1 MSVNKSSLIIVA
13 CLLALLTGCGNKG
26 TAKRERSERD
36 SALYR
41 KAFAAEQAG
50 DIKEAIRLFNRV
62 LIEDPHAF
70 SAHFQLATLLH
81 DHEADYI
88 GAIYHYKQYLY
99 LRPESEKKQLAQDRI
114 RIAEQL
120 LAPQIL
126 RRVGDSVQGLSAAKL
141 LKENDRLNNLITTV
155 EGEKSV
161 LLEEKNKIAQEL
173 EAVTNDN
180 KRLRDILARLRVNED
195 GTEMRSETLTQAADA
210 ASQQAETVR
219 TDSGKLRALRA
230 EAAAIASSAESRQ
243 ETRKP
248 LVEVPSDDEVMRKV
262 KTRLTGSPPPSPPPP
277 PARASSEV
285 TVPGRTEKPD
295 LSAYSIFERE
305 TKRDKAL
312 SKKREARTYVV
323 QPGDTLFRVAEK
335 YYGDATAWKRI
346 REANRTRIDPDGR
359 IRAGQVIIIP

>member
-1 MSVNKSSLIIVA
+1 MSENKSILIAV
-13 CLLALLTGCGNKG
+13 CLLALLTGCDHKDL
-26 TAKRERSERD
+26 AKRERGERD

-41 KAFAAEQAG
+41 KAFAAEQSG

-62 LIEDPHAF
+62 LIEDPHSF

-88 GAIYHYKQYLY
+88 GAIYHYKQYMY
-99 LRPESEKKQLAQDRI
+99 LRPESAKKQLAQDRI

-120 LAPQIL
+120 LAPQLL
-126 RRVGDSVQGLSAAKL
+126 RRVGDSVQGLSVAKL

-161 LLEEKNKIAQEL
+161 LQEKKNKISQEL
-173 EAVTNDN
+173 EALANDN
-180 KRLRDILARLRVNED
+180 NRLRDILKRLRVNED
-195 GTEMRSETLTQAADA
+195 GSYARPEALTQAADA
-210 ASQQAETVR
+210 AGQQSAAVR
-219 TDSGKLRALRA
+219 TDSRKLRALRE
-230 EAAAIASSAESRQ
+230 EAAAIANSAESHK

-248 LVEVPSDDEVMRKV
+248 LVVIPSDDEVLRKV
-262 KTRLTGSPPPSPPPP
+262 KTRLTGDPPPP
-277 PARASSEV
+277 PPPPPERASAGV
-285 TVPGRTEKPD
+285 AVPGRTEKPD
-295 LSAYSIFERE
+295 LSAFSIFDKES
-305 TKRDKAL
+305 KRDKAL

-359 IRAGQVIIIP
+359 IRAGQIIIIP